1 MSKVCI
7 VFDRL
12 RSEEK
17 MLQKEASDLGYNT
30 TMLDAKITQINT
42 DSKKED
48 YDFGDV
54 VLERCVS
61 YFRGLH
67 LLQALSLWMFQR
79 LTPMM
84 LQVIVETR

>member
-17 MLQKEASDLGYNT
+17 MLKKEAENLGHDAL
-30 TMLDAKITQINT
+30 MLDAKITQINT

-48 YDFGDV
+48 F
-54 VLERCVS
+54 E
-61 YFRGLH
+61 
-67 LLQALSLWMFQR
+67 
-79 LTPMM
+79 M
-84 LQVIVETR
+84 LY